1 MTTLQESRK
10 LVPQI
15 ASCDASLDYGSPVVD
30 GLVAISTPTRLVR
43 SESDASCDYG
53 DWGLESSSARE
64 MTEHDVVISRNSSRG
79 LASDGQQTADDA
91 SWDYAPA
98 HRTLAS

>member
-64 MTEHDVVISRNSSRG
+64 MTEHDVVISRAFVSQERFERE
-79 LASDGQQTADDA
+79 ASPFVLNVRREGI
-91 SWDYAPA
+91 PV
-98 HRTLAS
+98 